1 MALLNCRNKKL
12 YMNNIEKFDSV
23 WWDNFLSTTKE
34 MSKTAVIKNCM
45 PKEETSL
52 MQKYILAILSDIAK
66 LRTNKFGY
74 RVYIDGVQ
82 LENNDMIQIYDC
94 PPKENETLEAW
105 TKRTFGDKKF
115 GMIINQG
122 ERFNLQLSKLIAY
135 KLKPLLDK
143 IGMPTEGI
151 IFTLFIGNYD
161 STPLGIHLDLPGKSV
176 IHFHLGPG
184 SKTMYTWDTKEYLD
198 LVGEEK
204 YNNQNINKYLPYAH
218 KHPFDEGDIYFM
230 PEDTYHVGTQEGLS
244 VAIACWC
251 YNRSN
256 QDFALRLQSLLSEQ
270 YLQNTKENLKPDKNP
285 IHNISAVEKTLNL
298 FEIPIELE
306 KLNFKDLMKEVY
318 RDHRYSLHSNAGY
331 RTSPF
336 PKKEDIFFDMNDT
349 IEIEK
354 PYKILYK
361 ESSSKEK
368 LHVYVRGKKIELNN
382 FDCIKEFIDE
392 INKEKPIRVDKI
404 VSVLDKDWDK
414 EIGLYILSVLYK
426 NNGIDVI
433 KN

>member
-1 MALLNCRNKKL
+1 M
-12 YMNNIEKFDSV
+12 YTNNEDKFSSI
-23 WWDNFLSTTKE
+23 WWDDFLSSTQN
-34 MSKTAVIKNCM
+34 MSQTAVIRNGM
-45 PKEETSL
+45 PKEETAL
-52 MQKYILAILSDIAK
+52 MQQYILDILADIAK

-82 LENNDMIQIYDC
+82 LENNDMIQVYDS
-94 PPKENETLEAW
+94 PPKKDETLVEWVNSA
-105 TKRTFGDKKF
+105 FGERKF

-122 ERFNLQLSKLIAY
+122 ERFSLKLSKLIAF
-135 KLKPLLDK
+135 KIKPLLDK

-204 YNNQNINKYLPYAH
+204 YNNQNINKYLPFAN
-218 KHPFDEGDIYFM
+218 KHHFDEGDIYFM

-256 QDFALRLQSLLSEQ
+256 QDFAQRLQSLLLEQ
-270 YLQNTKENLKPDKNP
+270 YLKKVDENLKPDSNP
-285 IHNISAVEKTLNL
+285 IDNVSALDKTLDL
-298 FEIPIELE
+298 FDIPAALE
-306 KLNFKDLMKEVY
+306 QLNFKDLMKETY
-318 RDHRYSLHSNAGY
+318 RDLRYSLYSNAGY

-336 PKKEDIFFDMNDT
+336 LKAESISFDLNDT

-361 ESSSKEK
+361 ESLDTQK
-368 LHVYVRGKKIELNN
+368 LQLFIRGTKFELNN
-382 FDCIKEFIDE
+382 FDGIKTLIDE
-392 INKEKPIRVDKI
+392 INTDKPIVVKDALSI
-404 VSVLDKDWDK
+404 LDKNWDHD
-414 EIGLYILSVLYK
+414 IGLYILSVLYK
-426 NNGIDVI
+426 HHGIQVI

>member
-1 MALLNCRNKKL
+1 MKNTDN
-12 YMNNIEKFDSV
+12 FDSV
-23 WWDNFLSTTKE
+23 WWDNFLSNSKQMTETT
-34 MSKTAVIKNCM
+34 VIKDCM
-45 PKEETSL
+45 PKQETAL
-52 MQKYILAILSDIAK
+52 MQKYILDILADIAK

-82 LENNDMIQIYDC
+82 LENNEMIQIYDS
-94 PPKENETLEAW
+94 PPKENETLEEW
-105 TKRTFGDKKF
+105 TIRTFGNKKF

-122 ERFNLQLSKLIAY
+122 ERFNLPLSKMIAF

-143 IGMPTEGI
+143 IGMPTEGM

-161 STPLGIHLDLPGKSV
+161 KTPLGIHLDLPGKSV

-204 YNNQNINKYLPYAH
+204 YNNQNIEKYLPYANE
-218 KHPFDEGDIYFM
+218 HPFDEGDVYFM

-251 YNRSN
+251 YNRAN
-256 QDFALRLQSLLSEQ
+256 IDFAVRLQSLLSEQ
-270 YLQNTKENLKPDKNP
+270 YLSKKDENLKADKN
-285 IHNISAVEKTLNL
+285 HVDDVSAVNKTLDL
-298 FEIPIELE
+298 FELPKEFEDLS
-306 KLNFKDLMKEVY
+306 FKNLLKEVY
-318 RDHRYSLHSNAGY
+318 KDLRYSLYSNAGY

-336 PKKEDIFFDMNDT
+336 LKKEVISFEMDDT
-349 IEIEK
+349 IELEK

-361 ESSSKEK
+361 ESLNKEK
-368 LHVYVRGKKIELNN
+368 LQLFIRGIKFEINN
-382 FDCIKEFIDE
+382 FDSIKEFIDE
-392 INKEKPIRVDKI
+392 INKGISIKVKDIL
-404 VSVLDKDWDK
+404 SFLNKDWDS
-414 EIGLYILSVLYK
+414 EIGLYILSILYK
-426 NNGIDVI
+426 HNGINVT

>member
-1 MALLNCRNKKL
+1 MYA
-12 YMNNIEKFDSV
+12 NNEDKFSST
-23 WWDNFLSTTKE
+23 WWDDFLSSTQN
-34 MSKTAVIKNCM
+34 MSQTAVIRNGM
-45 PKEETSL
+45 PKEETAL
-52 MQKYILAILSDIAK
+52 MQQYILEILADIAK

-82 LENNDMIQIYDC
+82 LENNDMIQVYDS
-94 PPKENETLEAW
+94 PPKKDETLAEWVNRA
-105 TKRTFGDKKF
+105 FGERKF

-122 ERFNLQLSKLIAY
+122 ERFNLELSKLIAF

-204 YNNQNINKYLPYAH
+204 YNNQNINKYLPFAN
-218 KHPFDEGDIYFM
+218 KHHFDEGDIYFM

-256 QDFALRLQSLLSEQ
+256 QDFAQRLQSLLLEQ
-270 YLQNTKENLKPDKNP
+270 YLKKVDENLKPDSNP
-285 IHNISAVEKTLNL
+285 IDNVSALDKTLDL
-298 FEIPIELE
+298 FDIPAALE
-306 KLNFKDLMKEVY
+306 QLNFKDLMKETY
-318 RDHRYSLHSNAGY
+318 RDLRYSLYSNAGY

-336 PKKEDIFFDMNDT
+336 LKAESISFDLNDT

-361 ESSSKEK
+361 ESLDTQK
-368 LHVYVRGKKIELNN
+368 LQLFIRGTKFELNN
-382 FDCIKEFIDE
+382 FDGIKTLIDE
-392 INKEKPIRVDKI
+392 INTDKPIVVKDALSI
-404 VSVLDKDWDK
+404 LDKNWDHD
-414 EIGLYILSVLYK
+414 IGLYILSVLYK
-426 NNGIDVI
+426 HHGIQVI

>member
-1 MALLNCRNKKL
+1 MYA
-12 YMNNIEKFDSV
+12 NNEDKFSST
-23 WWDNFLSTTKE
+23 WWDDFLSSTQN
-34 MSKTAVIKNCM
+34 MSQTAVIRNGM
-45 PKEETSL
+45 PKEETAL
-52 MQKYILAILSDIAK
+52 MQQYILEILADIAK

-82 LENNDMIQIYDC
+82 LENNDMIQVYDS
-94 PPKENETLEAW
+94 PPKKDETLAEWVNRA
-105 TKRTFGDKKF
+105 FGERKF

-122 ERFNLQLSKLIAY
+122 ERFNLELSKLIAF

-204 YNNQNINKYLPYAH
+204 YNNQNINKYLPFAN
-218 KHPFDEGDIYFM
+218 KHHFDEGDIYFM

-256 QDFALRLQSLLSEQ
+256 QDFAQRLQSLLLEQ
-270 YLQNTKENLKPDKNP
+270 YLKKVDENLKPDSNP
-285 IHNISAVEKTLNL
+285 IDNVSALDKTLDL
-298 FEIPIELE
+298 FDIPAALE
-306 KLNFKDLMKEVY
+306 QLNFKDLMKETY
-318 RDHRYSLHSNAGY
+318 RDLRYSLYSNAGY

-336 PKKEDIFFDMNDT
+336 LKAESISFDLNDI

-361 ESSSKEK
+361 ESLDTQK
-368 LHVYVRGKKIELNN
+368 LQLFIRGTKFELNN
-382 FDCIKEFIDE
+382 FDGIKTLIDE
-392 INKEKPIRVDKI
+392 INTDKPIVVKDALSI
-404 VSVLDKDWDK
+404 LDKNWDHD
-414 EIGLYILSVLYK
+414 IGLYILSVLYK
-426 NNGIDVI
+426 HHGIQVI